1 MQEFDFTVS
10 GRTLAMGGIE
20 PDIFLILVP
29 VGRDVFTV
37 RS

>member
-20 PDIFLILVP
+20 PDIFFDI
-29 VGRDVFTV
+29 GSCR
-37 RS
+37 